1 MQAHWRR
8 RIAGGLL
15 WLPFLALTCVPVAWL
30 IVRSLFP
37 GGRFDAGPY
46 LRLFASTDLQV
57 LWNSVQLGLLVVLAT
72 AAVGVPY
79 GFLIRRTDLRGAR
92 IYELLAI
99 TPLLLPP
106 YMEGLAW
113 VQVVPLHGRF
123 ACVFILSSVLF
134 PVTALLS
141 ARAFG
146 EIDADVEDAA
156 RLSLGEGRALR
167 RVTLPLA
174 MTGVSATTLLT
185 FVFAISDFVVTD
197 FFSFAGLGSETF
209 QVGAT
214 KAYGEFAR
222 QLDPVAATATV
233 VPLVLVGLAG
243 LLLVARLESR
253 RERTSLGGSH
263 AEPRPYRLGMAQ
275 PLAHVFLVA
284 LLGITIGI
292 PAFQIGKLA
301 LRRHVQPPVAPTNPA
316 AQLARGTVD
325 VSPYEAADPVKVAL
339 RRHVPDLGNSFRI
352 AGSATL
358 LLLLAAFGPARALSR
373 ARRAPFAQRALVL
386 LPLAFPGL
394 MVGMG
399 VEQLFVHAP
408 DRVYRGWGLV
418 SLALASRYLPLAV
431 LTLRASWVRIA
442 PEIEQ
447 AAELAVHGAVRRFTV
462 VTLPLLLPGALA
474 AGVLGFT
481 LCLREFDSIVL
492 LFGAQEMLTTR
503 IYNLV
508 HWAQDAVV
516 GALCL
521 LQMAA
526 VFVVWATARLL
537 IGNPRRG

>member
-1 MQAHWRR
+1 MQARWRR
-8 RIAGGLL
+8 RLAGGLL
-15 WLPFLALTCVPVAWL
+15 WLPFLVLTCAPVAWL
-30 IVRSLFP
+30 LVRSLFAS
-37 GGRFDAGPY
+37 GRFDAGPY
-46 LRLFASTDLQV
+46 LRLFTTTDLQV

-72 AAVGVPY
+72 TAVGVPY
-79 GFLIRRTDLRGAR
+79 GFLIRRTNLRAAR
-92 IYELLAI
+92 LYELLAL

-113 VQVVPLHGRF
+113 VQVTPMHGRF

-134 PVTALLS
+134 PITALLS

-146 EIDADVEDAA
+146 EIDADVEDSA
-156 RLSLGEGRALR
+156 RMALGERGALR

-174 MTGVSATTLLT
+174 MAGIGAAALLT
-185 FVFAISDFVVTD
+185 FVFAVSDFVVTD
-197 FFSFAGLGSETF
+197 FFSFAGQGAETF

-243 LLLVARLESR
+243 LLLLARLESR
-253 RERTSLGGSH
+253 REKTSLGGSH
-263 AEPRPYRLGMAQ
+263 AEPRPFRLGRGQ
-275 PLAHVFLVA
+275 PLAHAFLVG
-284 LLGITIGI
+284 LLGITIGV

-325 VSPYEAADPVKVAL
+325 VSVYAAEDPVKVAL
-339 RRHVPDLGNSFRI
+339 RRHIPDLLNSFKI
-352 AGSATL
+352 AAGATL
-358 LLLLAAFGPARALSR
+358 LLLAAAFGPARALSR
-373 ARRAPFAQRALVL
+373 ARRSPFAQRALVL

-399 VEQLFVHAP
+399 IEQLFVNAP
-408 DRVYRGWGLV
+408 DRVYRGWGIV

-442 PEIEQ
+442 PEIEES
-447 AAELAVHGAVRRFTV
+447 AALADVGAVRRFGRI
-462 VTLPLLLPGALA
+462 TLPLLLPGALA
-474 AGVLGFT
+474 AGVLCFT
-481 LCLREFDSIVL
+481 LSLREFDSIVL

-526 VFVVWATARLL
+526 IFVVWATARLL
-537 IGNPRRG
+537 IGARAR

>member
-1 MQAHWRR
+1 MHARVR
-8 RIAGGLL
+8 ARLEGGLL
-15 WLPFLALTCVPVAWL
+15 WLPFVAVTCLPVAWL
-30 IVRSLFP
+30 IVRSFFA
-37 GGRFDAGPY
+37 GGSFSVAPY
-46 LRLFASTDLQV
+46 VRLLTTTDLRV
-57 LWNSVQLGLLVVLAT
+57 LWNSVQLGLLVAAAA

-79 GFLIRRTDLRGAR
+79 GFLIRRTNLAGAR
-92 IYELLAI
+92 LYELLAI

-113 VQVVPLHGRF
+113 VQVAPLHGRF
-123 ACVFILSSVLF
+123 ACVFILASVLF
-134 PVTALLS
+134 PVNALLS

-146 EIDADVEDAA
+146 AIGRDVEDAA
-156 RLSLGEGRALR
+156 RLAFGDFGALR

-174 MTGVSATTLLT
+174 APGIGAATLLT
-185 FVFAISDFVVTD
+185 FVFAVSDFVVTD
-197 FFSFAGLGSETF
+197 FFSFAGKGSETF

-233 VPLVLVGLAG
+233 VPLVLVAWVGLV
-243 LLLVARLESR
+243 LLARLESR
-253 RERTSLGGSH
+253 RERTSVAGSH
-263 AEPRPYRLGMAQ
+263 AEPREFRLGRLQ
-275 PLAHVFLVA
+275 PLAHVFLA
-284 LLGITIGI
+284 LLLAVTVGVPVFELGRL
-292 PAFQIGKLA
+292 AFKP
-301 LRRHVQPPVAPTNPA
+301 HVQPPTAPTDPN

-325 VSPYEAADPVKVAL
+325 VSVYREENPVRVAL
-339 RRHVPDLGNSFRI
+339 RRHVPDLVNGLEI
-352 AGSATL
+352 AGAATL
-358 LLLLAAFGPARALSR
+358 LVLAAAFGPARALAR

-399 VEQLFVHAP
+399 VEQLFVNAP

-418 SLALASRYLPLAV
+418 SLTLASRLLPLAV

-442 PEIEQ
+442 PEIEESARLADLG
-447 AAELAVHGAVRRFTV
+447 AARRFAR

-474 AGVLGFT
+474 ASVLVFT
-481 LCLREFDSIVL
+481 LSLREFDSIVL

-526 VFVVWATARLL
+526 IFVVWATARLL
-537 IGNPRRG
+537 IGAKGR